1 MGDVELLANHFLERF
16 AKEHG
21 LKSCGFSESAMS
33 GLLAHHWPGNV
44 RELQNVV
51 ERAAILAEEG
61 VPISA
66 ELMGLVAPS
75 AAAPVAPAVAV
86 KASEESPVAQSVPD
100 SAPSTNGAVIP
111 LHEMEKQAI
120 LEALKKTDGNRTH
133 AAEMLQISIRT
144 LRNKLAEY
152 RVQET
157 EEQTLN

>member
-1 MGDVELLANHFLERF
+1 
-16 AKEHG
+16 
-21 LKSCGFSESAMS
+21 
-33 GLLAHHWPGNV
+33 V

-51 ERAAILAEEG
+51 ERAAILAEEN

-66 ELMGLVAPS
+66 ELMGLVAP
-75 AAAPVAPAVAV
+75 PAPASSALPVVA
-86 KASEESPVAQSVPD
+86 KASDESPVAQSVPV
-100 SAPSTNGAVIP
+100 PSTNGAVIP

-133 AAEMLQISIRT
+133 AAELLQISIRT